1 VKVYTY
7 SQARQQLAS
16 VLSEARRKGEAR
28 IRRRDGQLFVVKPE
42 RESTSPLEVPGITV
56 RATTRDII
64 AAVRESRGSTIRF
77 LEEAPSNPYKAL
89 QRTASSRPDRNGGNR
104 RVPKRTRRRK

>member
-1 VKVYTY
+1 MKVYTY

-16 VLSEARRKGEAR
+16 VLSEARRKGEVR

-42 RESTSPLEVPGITV
+42 RESTSPLEIPGITV

-64 AAVRESRGSTIRF
+64 AAVRESRGSTMRF
-77 LEEAPSNPYKAL
+77 LKEAPPRKAL
-89 QRTASSRPDRNGGNR
+89 QQTASSRPDRDGGSR
-104 RVPKRTRRRK
+104 RAPKRTRRRK